1 MISNLP
7 VFSGRPR
14 PVPSWCLLCGAGR
27 TLRVRNFGIA
37 PPGQQRGVSII
48 TGIFLLLLMAVLA
61 AAIANIVS
69 TAHVNQAADIGGA
82 RAYQAARTGAEWGM
96 FQLDP
101 NASVSTLPNCVS
113 GTPPVPGHT
122 VTVNC
127 SSSDFTEATRQI
139 RIYRIT
145 SKAIATG
152 VKAPGIEREL
162 AVTVEKCRDS
172 SILVAP
178 FDCI

>member
-1 MISNLP
+1 M
-7 VFSGRPR
+7 
-14 PVPSWCLLCGAGR
+14 
-27 TLRVRNFGIA
+27 RVRNFGIA

-101 NASVSTLPNCVS
+101 NAQNAGLPACVN
-113 GTPPVPGHT
+113 GAPTIPGHT
-122 VTVNC
+122 LLVACTSN
-127 SSSDFTEATRQI
+127 DYTEGARQI
-139 RIYRIT
+139 RVYRIASLAT
-145 SKAIATG
+145 ATG
-152 VKAPGIEREL
+152 VKAPGIERRVE
-162 AVTVEKCRDS
+162 VTLEKCRDATITS
-172 SILVAP
+172 AP
-178 FDCI
+178 YGC